1 MIALNLMESAV
12 GPFAPST
19 SPSPPAYS
27 NGNDAYPSQVTRSVT
42 DGAISSSASRGDA
55 PLPIETNNASVGG
68 AHLDSAPSGFS
79 GGPGQQPRLD
89 TRAILSSSVS
99 KVSAFK
105 GVQENAHRL
114 PFRSFNSIY
123 CALFFLFKA
132 CNTLTKSYYLQS
144 GV

>member
-105 GVQENAHRL
+105 GARERPSPSLSFVQFYL
-114 PFRSFNSIY
+114 LCIV
-123 CALFFLFKA
+123 AL
-132 CNTLTKSYYLQS
+132 
-144 GV
+144 